1 MKAAHLAACWFV
13 CSTVA
18 GDLLIDITTV
28 DNPHKQM
35 AGTTYLI
42 DATPDTVMNN
52 KNYRDGFVPIS
63 G

>member
-1 MKAAHLAACWFV
+1 MKAAHWFACWFV

-35 AGTTYLI
+35 AGTSYLI
-42 DATPDTVMNN
+42 YIRTGPNN
-52 KNYRDGFVPIS
+52 PSTTDIEY
-63 G
+63 

>member
-1 MKAAHLAACWFV
+1 MKAAHRFACWFV

-35 AGTTYLI
+35 AGTYLI
-42 DATPDTVMNN
+42 YIRTGPNN
-52 KNYRDGFVPIS
+52 PSTTDIEY
-63 G
+63 